1 MPNTNLDNDPKNP
14 LQENY
19 YEIYVKGRL
28 VPRWE
33 DWFEELTVTMLE
45 NDEIILSGPVPDQ
58 AALHGLIAKLRDL
71 NLELICVKKSI

>member
-1 MPNTNLDNDPKNP
+1 MPNTNLDNDPENP

-19 YEIYVKGRL
+19 YEIHVKGRL
-28 VPRWE
+28 VPHWE
-33 DWFEELTVTMLE
+33 EWFEELTVTMLE

>member
-1 MPNTNLDNDPKNP
+1 MPNTNLDNDPENP

-19 YEIYVKGRL
+19 YEIHVKGHL

-33 DWFEELTVTMLE
+33 EWFEELTVTMLE